1 LSMPLILIIED
12 EAAIAETIDYAL
24 KTEGFRV
31 EHSLTGGDGLSKFQ
45 TADLVVLDVGL
56 PDISG
61 FEVCREI
68 RKTSEVPI
76 IFLTARAEEI
86 DRIVGLE
93 LGADDYVAKPFSPR
107 ELSARVKAVL
117 RRYSRESNDI
127 PQSVGELDIC
137 DERKEIHFQG
147 KLLTLSP
154 NEYKMLFLMSQ
165 HPGRI
170 FSREQ
175 IMSSI
180 WEEPG
185 FSTERTVDTHI
196 KTLRSKLRQIS
207 EEEIIETHRGFGYSL
222 RS

>member
-1 LSMPLILIIED
+1 MPLILIIED
-12 EAAIAETIDYAL
+12 ESAIAETIDYAL

-31 EHSLTGGDGLSKFQ
+31 EHALTGGDGLGKYLD
-45 TADLVVLDVGL
+45 ADLVVLDVGL

-68 RKTSEVPI
+68 RKKSEVPI
-76 IFLTARAEEI
+76 IFLTARAEEV

-117 RRYSRESNDI
+117 RRYNKEDTSLSKNF
-127 PQSVGELDIC
+127 GKLDIC

-147 KLLTLSP
+147 EVLSLSP
-154 NEYKMLFLMSQ
+154 NEYKILFLMAQ

-175 IMSSI
+175 IMKSV

-185 FSTERTVDTHI
+185 FSMERTVDTHI
-196 KTLRSKLRQIS
+196 KTLRSKLRLIS
-207 EEEIIETHRGFGYSL
+207 EEEIIETHRGFGYSV